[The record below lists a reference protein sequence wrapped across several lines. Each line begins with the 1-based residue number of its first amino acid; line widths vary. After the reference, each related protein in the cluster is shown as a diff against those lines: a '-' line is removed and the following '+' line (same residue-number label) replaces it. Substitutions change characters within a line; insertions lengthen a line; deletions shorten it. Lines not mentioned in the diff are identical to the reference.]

1 MSPSLGPVR
10 MRSLPRMR
18 RSAKKRQGAWDLW
31 KALPRAR
38 PYLAPY
44 RRTLIWVTV
53 LTALAAGLGLAEPW
67 PLAVIL
73 NQVLHTE
80 HPTGIIAT
88 VYGAHP
94 VLWVVLISM
103 LVGRFLI
110 VVVGNGFTVLN
121 HYLGAK
127 TEQNMVLDLRSDLF
141 SHAQRLSL
149 TFHDERQTG
158 ALMSQ
163 INIQAAAMGNIV
175 MVVPPIA
182 EAAVTLVGML
192 AIAMLVDWQ
201 LALLSLIVIPFLYWS
216 FGVYGRRIVPR
227 IQRVQEL
234 EWRSLSIVHEAMAML
249 RVIVSFGREDYE
261 HRRFREQ
268 GQTAV
273 DERVK
278 LTVSQSL
285 YTLGVQTATAAG
297 ASLIMGFGAWHVIE
311 GKISVGE
318 LIVLLTYITS
328 VYQPLEQISGTVGM
342 IHEQLVQFDASLRLL
357 DTEPEVVE
365 RADAVVLERARG
377 AVSAEGVCFSYSGRK
392 RTLADIS
399 FEAQPGERIA
409 VVGHTGAGKST
420 LMSLL
425 IRFYDPKAGRIAI
438 DGVDLRDIKLSS
450 LRDQISVVL
459 QEPLLFSGTIAEN
472 IRYGSLQASVA
483 GIEAAAKAANAHEF
497 IDSLPNGYGTVVGER
512 GAQLSGGERQR
523 ICVARAFLKDAPIL
537 ILDEP
542 TSSIDSRTENVILDA
557 LDELM
562 EGRTS
567 FMIAHRL
574 STVRHAE
581 QILVMNEG
589 EIVERGTHEQL
600 LRHGAVYRQLHDAQT
615 RERKRR
621 ARTGARLNGQAPK
634 PPAGGRAGGAAAKRG
649 VAAATSGAT
658 AKNGAAAKASGAA
671 ANRATAAENGATA
684 AENAA
689 APREAVR
696 WRQVTGASS

>member
-10 MRSLPRMR
+10 MRSIR
-18 RSAKKRQGAWDLW
+18 RSRVSTDTRKGAWDLW
-31 KALPRAR
+31 RALPRAR
-38 PYLAPY
+38 PYLVPY

-53 LTALAAGLGLAEPW
+53 LTVFVAVLGLAEPW
-67 PLAVIL
+67 PLAVVL
-73 NQVLHTE
+73 NQVLHSE
-80 HPTGIIAT
+80 NPSGIIKA
-88 VYGAHP
+88 VYGVKPNVWA
-94 VLWVVLISM
+94 VLISM
-103 LVGRFLI
+103 IVIRFAI
-110 VVVGNGFTVLN
+110 VVIGNGFTVLN
-121 HYLGAK
+121 HYLGSK

-141 SHAQRLSL
+141 NHAQRLSL
-149 TFHDERQTG
+149 TFHDQRQTG

-163 INIQAAAMGNIV
+163 INVQAAAMGNIV

-182 EAAVTLVGML
+182 EAAVTLLGML
-192 AIAMLVDWQ
+192 VIATLVDWQ

-261 HRRFREQ
+261 HGRFREQ

-273 DERVK
+273 DERVR

-297 ASLIMGFGAWHVIE
+297 GSLILGVGAWHVID
-311 GKISVGE
+311 GRISVGE

-342 IHEQLVQFDASLRLL
+342 IHEQLVQFNASLALL
-357 DTEPEVVE
+357 DTEPEVTE
-365 RADAVVLERARG
+365 RADAVTLGRTRG
-377 AVSAEGVCFSYSGRK
+377 RITAEAVCFSYSGRK
-392 RTLADIS
+392 RTLDGVS
-399 FEAQPGERIA
+399 FEVEPGERVAI
-409 VVGHTGAGKST
+409 VGHTGAGKST

-425 IRFYDPKAGRIAI
+425 IRFYDPKSGRLAI
-438 DGVDLRDIKLSS
+438 DGVDLRDIKISS

-459 QEPLLFSGTIAEN
+459 QEPLLFSGTIEDN
-472 IRYGSLQASVA
+472 IGYGSLDASTDR
-483 GIEAAAKAANAHEF
+483 IRAAARAANADEF
-497 IDSLPNGYGTVVGER
+497 ITGLPNGYGTIVGER

-523 ICVARAFLKDAPIL
+523 ICVARAFLKDAPVL

-542 TSSIDSRTENVILDA
+542 TSSIDSKTENVILDA

-581 QILVMNEG
+581 QILVMSAG
-589 EIVERGTHEQL
+589 EIVERGAHEDL
-600 LRHGAVYRQLHDAQT
+600 LRQGGVYRQLHDAQT
-615 RERKRR
+615 RERTKR
-621 ARTGARLNGQAPK
+621 APTGRNANGSGPSESPADRNGQ
-634 PPAGGRAGGAAAKRG
+634 
-649 VAAATSGAT
+649 V
-658 AKNGAAAKASGAA
+658 
-671 ANRATAAENGATA
+671 
-684 AENAA
+684 
-689 APREAVR
+689 EADELVT
-696 WRQVTGASS
+696 WRQVTGGSA